1 MAFQLAIR
9 NGLNHPFN
17 EEKISSWEEMASIL
31 FKKASNFIC
40 ESS

>member
-31 FKKASNFIC
+31 FKKASSIVYENF
-40 ESS
+40 